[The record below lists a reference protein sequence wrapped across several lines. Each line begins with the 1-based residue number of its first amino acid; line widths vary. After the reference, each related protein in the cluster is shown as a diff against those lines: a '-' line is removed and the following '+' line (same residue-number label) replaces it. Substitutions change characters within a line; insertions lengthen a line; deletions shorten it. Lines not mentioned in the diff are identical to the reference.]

1 MLTQCLAAEP
11 AALAGTGKRVSD
23 HVLGIVVAP
32 SQELAMQIVRQA
44 EALLGPGARQYV
56 AQAIGGANMKRQME
70 ALRREKPMLVIGTPG
85 RLAELSELGHLRTHH
100 VRCLVLDEADEL
112 LDGVFAKHLARLEE
126 HAGKAVYAGRQT
138 VLVSA
143 TLAPRTLAAY
153 APWCAAPAVLVAAR
167 PPRPAGEAGGAAD
180 GARSAGEAP
189 PSLPPQLQHSYVVV
203 DDSRHRV
210 DLLRRSIHA
219 LDTQR
224 ALVFLNFGKR
234 LADTAAKL
242 SRRGMA
248 VGALHGGLDKLE
260 RAATLAAFRAG
271 KLRALLVTDLAARG
285 LDVPE
290 CDAVFS
296 LELPSDGV
304 HYAHRAG
311 RTARAGREG
320 RMVTLVEP
328 RELFVIRKYERAL
341 GIAIPEAR
349 VHAGEMTDAA
359 EADAAA
365 AAAAEAALGQA
376 PPPVAAPSQPKAKA
390 PQPKAPRAQAAAQK
404 A

>member
-1 MLTQCLAAEP
+1 
-11 AALAGTGKRVSD
+11 
-23 HVLGIVVAP
+23 
-32 SQELAMQIVRQA
+32 MQIVRQA

-126 HAGKAVYAGRQT
+126 HAGRAVYAGRQT

-153 APWCAAPAVLVAAR
+153 APWCAAPAVLVAPRA
-167 PPRPAGEAGGAAD
+167 PRPAGEAAGGAGD
-180 GARSAGEAP
+180 GARPVGEAP

-224 ALVFLNFGKR
+224 ALVFLNFGRR
-234 LADTAAKL
+234 LADTASKL
-242 SRRGMA
+242 ARRGMA

-365 AAAAEAALGQA
+365 AEAAEAAVGQA
-376 PPPVAAPSQPKAKA
+376 PQPVAAPQQPKAKA
-390 PQPKAPRAQAAAQK
+390 KAPRAQPAAQK